1 MEKDLASLKISQPA
15 HRALA
20 NAGILSLQQL
30 SGWTEKQLLQLH
42 GLGPSAIP
50 VIKAALAEMG
60 LKLAEK

>member
-1 MEKDLASLKISQPA
+1 MEKDLASVKISKPA

-30 SGWTEKQLLQLH
+30 SGCTEKQLLQMH

-50 VIKAALAEMG
+50 VIKAALAEIG
-60 LKLAEK
+60 LQLAEK